1 MGDRLRHRAIATGG
15 KKLDRQ
21 HENLPLSDRRGF
33 VLPTVIFAI
42 TIMSVIAVVALNTAS
57 DERRASRATRES
69 TLAMYAGEAGLRQ
82 TYGVWPAT
90 AVNALKPGDSLDLG
104 WQALPN
110 KAAYRAVIHRVDG
123 GGLQEYNVVV
133 QGRRTDPTAG
143 IITIVGAAGG
153 VPTFKY
159 AVRAEGTLYLSNGG
173 VFDAFDSGVEPYS
186 ALTADTIA
194 NIWANGDMTVTQTT
208 VKGSATAVGTITL
221 GQNGVV
227 TGATAS
233 AATALTPMDIVPC
246 PAGGFTPTA
255 NVPTGPGVS
264 YSSSTGVVT
273 VSGGA
278 TLALTDSAYFFSSI
292 VLTGNS
298 RLVFPGNPSANV
310 FLRDSLNAAAG
321 TISNLSANAAS
332 LAFASCGTSAT
343 PASWALSSGGAA
355 SYFSV
360 YAPNHTVYETGSG
373 DFYGAVVASIYH
385 ATGGGKFHY
394 DAALARQASNRVAV
408 QRGSWAQLPGS

>member
-1 MGDRLRHRAIATGG
+1 MRHRARATGG
-15 KKLDRQ
+15 NVSGRQ
-21 HENLPLSDRRGF
+21 HDDLPLLDRRGF
-33 VLPTVIFAI
+33 VLPTVIFAV

-82 TYGVWPAT
+82 TYGAWPAA

-104 WQALPN
+104 WKALPN
-110 KAAYRAVIHRVDG
+110 KAAYRAVIYRVDQ

-153 VPTFKY
+153 VPIFKY
-159 AVRAEGTLYLSNGG
+159 AVRAEGILYLNNGG
-173 VFDAFDSGVEPYS
+173 VFDAFDSDLGPYS

-194 NIWANGDMTVTQTT
+194 NIWANGDMTVTRTT
-208 VKGSATAVGTITL
+208 VKGSATAVGTVTL
-221 GQNGVV
+221 GTNGVV
-227 TGATAS
+227 TGATTS

-255 NVPTGPGVS
+255 NVPTGPGIN

-278 TLALTDSAYFFSSI
+278 TLTLTDTSYFFSSI

-298 RLVFPGNPSANV
+298 KLVFPGNPRASV
-310 FLRDSLNAAAG
+310 YLRDSLNAGAG
-321 TISNLSANAAS
+321 TISNVSANASS
-332 LAFASCGTSAT
+332 LSFASCATSAT
-343 PASWALSSGGAA
+343 PAYWALSSGGTA
-355 SYFSV
+355 SYYSV
-360 YAPNHTVYETGSG
+360 YAPNHVVYETGAG
-373 DFYGAVVASIYH
+373 DFYGAVVASIYY

-394 DAALARQASNRVAV
+394 DAALARQASSKVAV
-408 QRGSWAQLPGS
+408 QRGSWAQLPGA